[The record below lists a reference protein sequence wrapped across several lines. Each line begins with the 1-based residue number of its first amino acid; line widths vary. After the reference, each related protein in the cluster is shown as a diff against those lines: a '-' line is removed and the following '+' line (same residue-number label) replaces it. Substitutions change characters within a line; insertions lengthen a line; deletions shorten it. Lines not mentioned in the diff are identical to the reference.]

1 MNFLNKKQQTM
12 ARYNRIEVVLEMQRT
27 GIVPVFY
34 DADFDTCKKVLKACY
49 DGGVRVFEFTNR
61 GDFAHDVFGE
71 LTTYALS
78 NLPGMMLGVGSIVE
92 QGTAALYM
100 QLGAN
105 FIISPLVNPEVAK
118 VCNRRKVAWIPGCAT
133 LTEISQA
140 EELGAEIVKL
150 FPAAQLGGPD
160 FIKAIK
166 APCPWTRI
174 MPTGGV
180 TTDKDNLKSWFDAG
194 VDCVGIGSNLFIKNS
209 DGSYNDVVIS
219 KTVKQAL
226 DTVSQIRK
234 NK

>member
-1 MNFLNKKQQTM
+1 M

>member
-1 MNFLNKKQQTM
+1 M
-12 ARYNRIEVVLEMQRT
+12 ARYNRIEVVLEMHRT

-34 DADFDTCKKVLKACY
+34 DADVNTCKKVLKACY

-61 GDFAHDVFGE
+61 GDFAHEVFGE
-71 LTTYALS
+71 LNTYALS
-78 NLPGMMLGVGSIVE
+78 NLPGMVLGVGSIVE

-105 FIISPLVNPEVAK
+105 FIISPLINPEVAK

-160 FIKAIK
+160 FVKAIK

-194 VDCVGIGSNLFIKNS
+194 VDCVGIGSNLFTKNS
-209 DGSYNDVVIS
+209 DGSYNDTAIT

-226 DTVSQIRK
+226 EAVAQIRK
-234 NK
+234 K